1 MRRHLGLLLCAALAT
16 NGCEM
21 TSDDKR
27 SGAGP
32 RAGDSNPLLVPWDT
46 PFGVPPFDRIEDDHY
61 LPALRDGMARHKVE
75 IAEIADNPEAPTFA
89 NTLEA
94 LERSG
99 RLLTRVGRV
108 FSAVNSAHSNEVIRE
123 TARVVA
129 PERSAHRDDI
139 IMNPALFERIEAV
152 YADRDSLDLN
162 PEQKRLLEETHKGF
176 VRSGANGR

>member
-1 MRRHLGLLLCAALAT
+1 M

-75 IAEIADNPEAPTFA
+75 IAEIADNPQPPTFA
-89 NTLEA
+89 NT
-94 LERSG
+94 R
-99 RLLTRVGRV
+99 
-108 FSAVNSAHSNEVIRE
+108 
-123 TARVVA
+123 
-129 PERSAHRDDI
+129 
-139 IMNPALFERIEAV
+139 
-152 YADRDSLDLN
+152 
-162 PEQKRLLEETHKGF
+162 
-176 VRSGANGR
+176 